1 MKRQSAK
8 LELDGRPIN
17 WIGVNFWSRAGGPR
31 MWREYDAD
39 IVQQELLT
47 MRDHG
52 MPLTRSFFYWPDFM
66 PTPYTLD
73 EDLIGHYR
81 DFLDRHQALGMT
93 TIPTFIVGHMSGE
106 NWDPAWRDGRDLYSD
121 VWFVARQAWYVRE
134 LTARFADHPA
144 IAGWLL
150 SNEMPIYADPTNG
163 GHGVNDPRIIESW
176 SQLLIQAVRAGGAT
190 QPLSIGDGVWGVEV
204 SGSDNGYRVRDLA
217 PLIDFHGPHVYRMEN
232 DPVRQNLAAAYICE
246 LLDIGGKPV
255 VVEEFGLTSDYVS
268 EDNAASYYRQVLHNS
283 LLAGATGWLAWNNTD
298 YDDLIDRPPYDH
310 HPFEMHFGVT
320 DSRGEPKPQA
330 LEMRAFA
337 QLAAELD
344 LPRLSRPDAQAAIV
358 VSSFLEAQYPFTT
371 TLDSGVV
378 LQTTRQAYIAAKEA
392 DIPIGVARELDGLP
406 DDVALFIVP
415 STKQLL
421 GPTWRELEARAEA
434 GATVYASYFVGD
446 HGPQRG
452 LWWPG
457 ADAMF
462 GVTKGTRYGLV
473 DLLTDETVEV
483 TFRAAFGSI
492 GAGETL
498 TFTPAGPEGG
508 RSYLPV
514 TATDAEVLAVD
525 AHDRPVLLRRRVGS
539 GWMVLG
545 TIPFE
550 YFAGQR
556 AESNPE
562 QTWRI
567 YDALADQAGIDR
579 PVRVEDP
586 RVMCAELVRDDGTR
600 FVWLV
605 SQSPEALEVSP
616 RADGELRRRD
626 GSAVDSISLAPY
638 GVEVLIL
645 EKTGARA

>member
-8 LELDGRPIN
+8 LEFQGRAIN

-31 MWREYDAD
+31 MWREYDPE
-39 IVQQELLT
+39 IVEQELVA
-47 MRDHG
+47 MRELG

-66 PTPYTLD
+66 PTPDTLD
-73 EDLIGHYR
+73 EKLVDHYR
-81 DFLDRHQALGMT
+81 HFLDLHRALGMT
-93 TIPTFIVGHMSGE
+93 TIPTFLVGHMSGE
-106 NWDPAWRDGRDLYSD
+106 NWDPSWRDGRDLYSD
-121 VWFVARQAWYVRE
+121 VWLVARQAWYVRE
-134 LTARFADHPA
+134 LTSRFADHPA

-150 SNEMPIYADPTNG
+150 SNEMPIYAHETSG
-163 GHGVNDPRIIESW
+163 GHGVNDPKVIESW
-176 SQLLIQAVRAGGAT
+176 AQLLLHALHAGGAT
-190 QPLSIGDGVWGVEV
+190 QPVSIGDGVWGLEV

-268 EDNAASYYRQVLHNS
+268 GDNAANYYRQVLHNS

-298 YDDLIDRPPYDH
+298 YDNLIDRSPYDH

-320 DSRGEPKPQA
+320 DSNGTAKPQA

-337 QLAAELD
+337 DFAAEVD
-344 LPRLSRPDAQAAIV
+344 LPRISRPDARAAIV
-358 VSSFLEAQYPFTT
+358 VSAFLEGQVPFTT
-371 TLDSGVV
+371 TVDSGLV
-378 LQTTRQAYIAAKEA
+378 LQNTRQSYIAAKEA
-392 DIPIGVARELDGLP
+392 DIPIGVVRELDGLP
-406 DDVALFIVP
+406 SDVELFIVP

-421 GPTWRELEARAEA
+421 GPTWKALVARAEA

-457 ADAMF
+457 VDEMF
-462 GVTKGTRYGLV
+462 GVTKATRYGLL
-473 DLLTDETVEV
+473 DLITDDRVEV
-483 TFRAAFGSI
+483 TFRADFGSI
-492 GAGETL
+492 SAGETL
-498 TFTPAGPEGG
+498 TFAPAGPENG

-514 TATDAEVLAVD
+514 TAVDAEVLAVD
-525 AHDRPVLLRRRVGS
+525 AHDRPVLLRRRTGS

-545 TIPFE
+545 TVPFE
-550 YFAGQR
+550 YFASQR
-556 AESNPE
+556 PESNPE

-567 YDALADQAGIDR
+567 YEALAAESGIFR
-579 PVRVEDP
+579 PVRVDDP
-586 RVMCAELVRDDGTR
+586 RVMCSELIREDGVR

-605 SQSPEALEVSP
+605 SQSPDSLRVTP
-616 RADGELRRRD
+616 LVADGVLRTRD
-626 GSAVDSISLAPY
+626 GAPVDTITLAPY
-638 GVEVLIL
+638 GVEVV
-645 EKTGARA
+645 ERVPEAS